1 MPYTS
6 GTVTATG
13 AGTAVTDTAL
23 DGYGPA
29 SMGVV
34 IFSGTY
40 TAPAVTVEKKI
51 RGSSVWVPLAMT
63 DEKTMTRTAGTA
75 TLGTNTT
82 TSFRVDL
89 GGAGAWRAYPTSGTV
104 SSGML
109 IELASG
115 AVEDFGG
122 ILPAVYTTNTAAT
135 AFGAGISFTGATG
148 ANDVSLTDNLAD
160 ALDITE
166 GSNSYLK
173 FRTTNSAEAILPG
186 KAVAGMRQAAGTTAA
201 LITGATTLVL
211 ADSGGTFLVDQDA
224 AFDIDLPSP
233 TTGEGCVYNFVVHD
247 VGTNNVTITVD
258 GDAATFIGNIHIDG
272 ATVVATGSTLTFASG
287 STAVGDWIEIRSLT
301 TGLYHVKAMSA
312 TAGGITIS

>member
-13 AGTAVTDTAL
+13 AGTAVTDSAL

-40 TAPAVTVEKKI
+40 TTPAVTVEKKL

-63 DEKTMTRTAGTA
+63 DEKTLTRTSGTA
-75 TLGTNTT
+75 TLGSNTT

-109 IELASG
+109 IELVSG
-115 AVEDFGG
+115 AVQDFGG

-135 AFGAGISFTGATG
+135 AFGAGLSLTGATG
-148 ANDVSLTDNLAD
+148 TNDIALTDNLAS
-160 ALDITE
+160 ALDITQ
-166 GSNSYLK
+166 STNSFLN
-173 FRTTNSAEAILPG
+173 FRTTDSSERIEVG
-186 KAVAGMRQAAGTTAA
+186 KVVTGMRTGSVTAA
-201 LITGATTLVL
+201 AIAGATTLTL

-233 TTGEGCVYNFVVHD
+233 TTGEGCSYLFVVTD
-247 VGTNNVTITVD
+247 VGANNVTITVD
-258 GDAATFIGNIHIDG
+258 GSAATFIGTLHIDG
-272 ATVVATGSTLTFASG
+272 TTVVATGSTLTFASG
-287 STAVGDWIEIRSLT
+287 TTLIGDWVEIRSLT
-301 TGLYHVKAMSA
+301 TGLYHVRAMSSA
-312 TAGGITIS
+312 AGGITIA